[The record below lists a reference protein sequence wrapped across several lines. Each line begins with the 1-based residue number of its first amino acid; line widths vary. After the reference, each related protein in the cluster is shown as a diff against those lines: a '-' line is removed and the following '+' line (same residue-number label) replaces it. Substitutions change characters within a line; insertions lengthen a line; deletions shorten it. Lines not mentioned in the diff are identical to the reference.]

1 MKNEEMNEWGMNE
14 EWCYEW
20 MRTEEMN
27 GWGMNIEWMRN
38 EEMNEWGMMFWKT
51 KWMDEGWMEKGWM
64 NGWIPHGADE
74 CDMSLLTVKNLFI
87 CVYPESSHLRQD
99 VYHLKQYSYYHWWAQ
114 LYKRKGSVVS
124 PPKAYNILIGFDFTF

>member
-1 MKNEEMNEWGMNE
+1 MNRWRMKKWMNE

-51 KWMDEGWMEKGWM
+51 KWMDEGWM

-124 PPKAYNILIGFDFTF
+124 PPKAYNILIGFNFTF